1 MSENEFSQ
9 IKDRLTRL
17 ETVVDEKWDSHDKR
31 ADERWSDLMDKM
43 HEMTRKVEARP
54 CHEHSEAMILLNSR
68 IKSVEAWI
76 NIAGWAIGVV
86 YVAITGIIVARIM
99 G

>member
-1 MSENEFSQ
+1 MSENDISQ

-17 ETVVDEKWDSHDKR
+17 ETVVDEKWSSHDRR

-43 HEMTRKVEARP
+43 HEMSKKVDARP
-54 CHEHSEAMILLNSR
+54 CHEHSEAMLLFNGR
-68 IKSVEAWI
+68 IKAVESWI

-86 YVAITGIIVARIM
+86 YVAVVGIIIAKIL